1 MNDKWEGNLKT
12 LSKAKILISQL
23 QDFWNFFIWTY
34 LVLGLKGKYY
44 AYIIVDDFSRF
55 SWLIF
60 LAIKMKLLYIVHIL
74 YKVQNEKKK
83 VLSLLVL
90 EVIMVENL
98 KFYDFETFC
107 NKHGI
112 EHDFSLPRTPQQN
125 GVVEGMKFYK
135 KKKMVKTNLNENNL
149 LKYF

>member
-1 MNDKWEGNLKT
+1 MDL
-12 LSKAKILISQL
+12 
-23 QDFWNFFIWTY
+23 F
-34 LVLGLKGKYY
+34 GLFRVFGLRGKYY

-74 YKVQNEKKK
+74 YKVQNEKK

-112 EHDFSLPRTPQQN
+112 EHEFSLPRTPQQN

>member
-83 VLSLLVL
+83 GFIITCIRS
-90 EVIMVENL
+90 N
-98 KFYDFETFC
+98 
-107 NKHGI
+107 HG
-112 EHDFSLPRTPQQN
+112 
-125 GVVEGMKFYK
+125 
-135 KKKMVKTNLNENNL
+135 
-149 LKYF
+149 